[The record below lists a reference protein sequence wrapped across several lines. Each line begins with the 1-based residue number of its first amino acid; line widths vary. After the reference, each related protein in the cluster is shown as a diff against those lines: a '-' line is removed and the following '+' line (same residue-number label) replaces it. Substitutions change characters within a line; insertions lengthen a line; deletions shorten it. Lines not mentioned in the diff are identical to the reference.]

1 MGKTKCK
8 RKVQHYTHHFPW
20 TFAVHGKCGCV
31 LLWTKKRRRNRA
43 SRDGLHQSDNLNRKP
58 ADGKWS
64 ASQRHRKQWFILFKQ
79 GRFHTNSWH
88 LQNVFLTGMSL
99 INWEKIQML
108 LTRYLAC
115 FGWVNWTDLDPLFAG
130 LCTSLEE
137 DPALYG
143 QRGGAKAITGRVSN
157 QPRDGSGCG
166 RLRHGL
172 GRAAHFPY
180 PTHFLKNFFYLKWI
194 EMMSKQV
201 LATF

>member
-8 RKVQHYTHHFPW
+8 RKVQHSTHHFPW

-115 FGWVNWTDLDPLFAG
+115 FGWVILTDWTQA
-130 LCTSLEE
+130 LE
-137 DPALYG
+137 LYRI
-143 QRGGAKAITGRVSN
+143 QYKTQS
-157 QPRDGSGCG
+157 
-166 RLRHGL
+166 HM
-172 GRAAHFPY
+172 
-180 PTHFLKNFFYLKWI
+180 YLKSI
-194 EMMSKQV
+194 SSTLIVM
-201 LATF
+201 L